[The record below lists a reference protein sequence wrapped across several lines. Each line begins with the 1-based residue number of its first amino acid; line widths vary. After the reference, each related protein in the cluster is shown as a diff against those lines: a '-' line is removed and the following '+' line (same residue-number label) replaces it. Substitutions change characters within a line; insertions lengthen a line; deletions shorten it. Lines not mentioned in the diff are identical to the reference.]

1 LLWDIGEHCKINW
14 KKGFD
19 ADLTGIQCGVYRN
32 IFLEDV
38 LVFFLTYEYL
48 CDNIHMKKLLTI
60 FIERTCY
67 GCSFYTGTKGRD
79 TKETD

>member
-38 LVFFLTYEYL
+38 LVF
-48 CDNIHMKKLLTI
+48 
-60 FIERTCY
+60 
-67 GCSFYTGTKGRD
+67 S
-79 TKETD
+79 